1 MTNALPPAGGRAT
14 EAGMSFGAGVG
25 AWFAAATIA
34 ECPIGRRF
42 GLDGAVVPTVV
53 QFESGR
59 YLDDIEVQLS
69 DGGLISIQCKTK
81 PLLSDEG
88 VTSTIGQLVDLALA
102 LKNGSVLTDPN
113 HVAAVLAVSVN
124 APASL
129 DNLEAACRFF
139 DLGAQWAEA
148 AGRLNQ
154 LQRNA
159 LDGFAARARAAWM
172 TAAGEPPQDSD
183 LAFMARLFRIVRFD
197 VQQGGRDDI
206 EAADLLARS
215 LFKDT
220 REGAAA
226 LAQLHRVVRTLVR
239 SGAPARRPGLVDA
252 LRRNGIEDTRN
263 PRFESDIEQLRAR
276 SADEVDRLRRHAR
289 LPIGDGLPIPRE
301 CMPSLQ
307 TAVDGGSLLVI
318 GEPGA
323 GKTGVLIAL
332 AEQRLTVGSP
342 FVFVSVDR
350 LAGVQRQDDLRTEL
364 GLEHPLLDVLEAW
377 PGTAPGVL
385 IVDALDASRGG
396 QSEAVFAALIEDGL
410 RRLAER
416 WSIVAS
422 IRTFDLRSG
431 TRFKSIVSGEPPAPL
446 YSDPSLSSVRHFM
459 IPRLS
464 SAEIDAITSAA
475 PQLQE
480 ALSAAPLSFREL
492 LGNVFN
498 LSLAVE
504 LIVAGIGAGDLQ
516 RLTTQSRLI
525 ERYEDLRLPTGRLQN
540 AVADA
545 LKVMVAERRIIVPKF
560 AVGNDAVDEV
570 LHTGVMA
577 AASDRIAF
585 AHHVLF
591 DHAASRY
598 YLRSDDPVRLL
609 EQVSGD
615 PSLGFLLG
623 PALRFA
629 MEKVW
634 SNDDAGRTNSWRLIA
649 QLTSADAVDPVI
661 ASIAM
666 RTAVESAAMPADV
679 GGLIALIE
687 ATTTP
692 DETAK
697 MLSKLVRFVG
707 MSIDEREVTTGIA
720 LAWIAVANA
729 AATAESIQF
738 ADGARFLLWRLSQK
752 GPLDNPDL
760 AVEFGRAAR
769 GFLSLIWANPK
780 LDNLAAAAIGFV
792 CTSFGTDPIA
802 SRSLLDHIL
811 SEPRFTEHAHEEAPW
826 LAEGVPVI
834 ARHDPDFAVIIYSTL
849 FGRSAPREGKT
860 QLGSS
865 RIMPLTTTMEQ
876 DYQQARWQLSQHID
890 DFLAVAPG
898 AATRAINAAA
908 LGVATE
914 GRSWRGGAATEKLIA
929 GHLFRIVETDPYP
942 QDWRIARNHIG
953 HGDDLLASFATYLAA
968 CSAEQFMAC
977 AQAALTEETA
987 SSIWAR
993 LLGVGATRVNVA
1005 EDILW
1010 AIASDPQIMEV
1021 RGLSRDAVIYIAAA
1035 YPGASADRRQRFEEA
1050 LCARVNSPAT
1060 TGRDWARSLTARF
1073 LSSVDQALL
1082 VTDDMVELKAE
1093 LTAKGE
1099 IAGNPPFI
1107 SFNVSSGV
1115 DDDLT
1120 DHLLTRR
1127 GVNLQSGPDQELRA
1141 LSKQL
1146 EDLLHQ
1152 GDDRSLL
1159 ELVELWSV
1167 TKRAVDEIDRL
1178 GGKAHEEVLHS
1189 TWGAISNAV
1198 EKVVQAD
1205 AFLPGLAEPDFAGV
1219 MCVIQRLAKSPYP
1232 APPSRQDEGS
1242 DLMSWGN
1249 WDVRVYA
1256 ASSVMQLAHDFGAQ
1270 EPEIIALVEQLLTD
1284 PSPNVRLQIAQSLNV
1299 LWSVD
1304 PDRMWELIERV
1315 ASQDDH
1321 PGVLGFFV
1329 AGPLHRLSWEDP
1341 ERIEHLVSTILT
1353 RLPAEVD
1360 SSESSRRNNLHDAIG
1375 ALASQ
1380 LWVGQGRP
1388 AAREWFSRW
1397 CAALVDGKP
1406 YLWPAVSLLRSALF
1420 TRFAEPD
1427 SDQAARIQL
1436 RAREVVHEVVAA
1448 SAAGLQE
1455 AENLATQGDQALNKR
1470 AQDLYLASDAML
1482 HHVSNQFYFGS
1493 GAYQNSSREDAPGLT
1508 TPEQKLSFLEEYKDT
1523 LDLVGAVG
1531 TPGTLHHLI
1540 ELYAFLVEAAPEAVF
1555 DSVSDLV
1562 VGPASKEGY
1571 HFESLGADVLVS
1583 LIRHYLADYRS
1594 IFSDPERRSRLVAVL
1609 ELFSNA
1615 GWPDALKLLFE
1626 LPDLLR

>member
-34 ECPIGRRF
+34 ESPIGHRF

-81 PLLSDEG
+81 PSPSDQG
-88 VTSTIGQLVDLALA
+88 IANTIGQLAGLALA
-102 LKNGSVLTDPN
+102 CKNGSAPSDAN
-113 HVAAVLAVSVN
+113 NVAAVLAVSVD

-129 DNLEAACRFF
+129 NNLEAACRFF
-139 DLGAQWAEA
+139 DQGAQWAEA

-159 LDGFAARARAAWM
+159 LDGFAARASAAWIA
-172 TAAGEPPQDSD
+172 TAGEAPQDSD
-183 LAFMARLFRIVRFD
+183 LALMARLFRIVRFD

-206 EAADLLARS
+206 EAADLLAKS
-215 LFKDT
+215 LFKDNQ
-220 REGAAA
+220 EGASA

-239 SGAPARRPGLVDA
+239 SGAPARRSGLLEA
-252 LRRNGIEDTRN
+252 LRRNGVEDTRN

-276 SADEVDRLRRHAR
+276 SVDEVDRLRRHAR

-307 TAVDGGSLLVI
+307 KAVDGGSLLVI

-323 GKTGVLIAL
+323 GKTGVLVAL
-332 AEQRLTVGSP
+332 AEQRLTAGSP

-350 LAGVQRQDDLRTEL
+350 LAGVQKQDDLRTEL
-364 GLEHPLLDVLEAW
+364 GLQHPLLDVLEAW

-410 RRLAER
+410 RRLGER

-446 YSDPSLSSVRHFM
+446 YSDPLLSSVRHFL

-464 SAEIDAITSAA
+464 PVEIDAITSAA
-475 PQLQE
+475 PELQGMLTPKLP
-480 ALSAAPLSFREL
+480 AFREL
-492 LGNVFN
+492 LRNVFN

-504 LIVAGIGAGDLQ
+504 LIVAGVDALDLQ
-516 RLTTQSRLI
+516 RVTTQSRLI

-545 LKVMVAERRIIVPKF
+545 LKVMVAERRIIIPKF
-560 AVGNDAVDEV
+560 AVGNDAIDEV

-577 AASDRIAF
+577 AAADRIAF

-598 YLRSDDPVRLL
+598 YLRSDDTIRLL

-634 SNDDAGRTNSWRLIA
+634 SDDGPGRTNSWRLIA
-649 QLTSADAVDPVI
+649 QLTSADAVDPVV

-666 RTAVESAAMPADV
+666 RTAVESVATVADA
-679 GGLIALIE
+679 GGLIALIGGS
-687 ATTTP
+687 TTP
-692 DETAK
+692 NDTAK

-707 MSIDEREVTTGIA
+707 MSMDEREVTTGIA
-720 LAWIAVANA
+720 FAWTAIAKA
-729 AATAESIQF
+729 AVDAKGIQF
-738 ADGARFLLWRLSQK
+738 ADGARFLLWRLSLK
-752 GPLDNPDL
+752 APLDNPEL
-760 AVEFGRAAR
+760 ADEFGLAAR
-769 GFLSLIWANPK
+769 AFLALIWSTPK

-792 CTSFGTDPIA
+792 CSSFGSDPVA
-802 SRSLLDHIL
+802 SRGLLEQIL
-811 SEPRFTEHAHEEAPW
+811 TEPRFTEHAHDEAPW

-865 RIMPLTTTMEQ
+865 RIVPLTTTMEQ

-898 AATRAINAAA
+898 AATRAINAAV

-914 GRSWRGGAATEKLIA
+914 GRSWRGGAATEKLVA
-929 GHLFRIVETDPYP
+929 GYAVRIVETDPYP
-942 QDWRIARNHIG
+942 QDWRVARNHVG

-968 CSAEQFMAC
+968 CSPDQFTAC
-977 AQAALTEETA
+977 ALAARSEESA
-987 SSIWAR
+987 SAIWAR
-993 LLGVGATRVNVA
+993 LLGIGATRVNVA
-1005 EDILW
+1005 DDILW
-1010 AIASDPQIMEV
+1010 PLASDPEIMGV
-1021 RGLSRDAVIYIAAA
+1021 RGLSRDAVIYMAAA
-1035 YPGASADRRQRFEEA
+1035 YPSASANRRRRFEED
-1050 LCARVNSPAT
+1050 LYARANAPETA
-1060 TGRDWARSLTARF
+1060 GGDWLRSLAARF
-1073 LSSVDQALL
+1073 FSVVDQALL
-1082 VTDDMVELKAE
+1082 VTDQMAELRAD

-1099 IAGNPPFI
+1099 IAGNPPMI
-1107 SFNVSSGV
+1107 SLSVSSGPAG
-1115 DDDLT
+1115 DLT

-1127 GVNLQSGPDQELRA
+1127 GVDLQNGPDHELRA
-1141 LSKQL
+1141 LTKQL
-1146 EDLLHQ
+1146 EDLLGQ

-1159 ELVELWSV
+1159 DLIELWSA
-1167 TKRAVDEIDRL
+1167 TKRTVDEIDRL
-1178 GGKAHEEVLHS
+1178 ATQAHEEVLHS

-1198 EKVVQAD
+1198 EKIVEAD
-1205 AFLPGLAEPDFAGV
+1205 ALVPGLAEPDFAGV
-1219 MCVIQRLAKSPYP
+1219 MSVIQRLAASPYP
-1232 APPSRQDEGS
+1232 APPQPGEGS

-1256 ASSVMQLAHDFGAQ
+1256 ASSVMHLAHDFGAQ
-1270 EPEIIALVEQLLTD
+1270 EPEVIALIEKMLTD
-1284 PSPNVRLQIAQSLNV
+1284 PSPNVRLQVAQSLNV
-1299 LWSVD
+1299 LRSVD
-1304 PDRMWELIERV
+1304 PVRMWELIERV
-1315 ASQDDH
+1315 ATQEDH

-1329 AGPLHRLSWEDP
+1329 AGPVHQLNWEDP
-1341 ERIEHLVSTILT
+1341 QRIERLVSSILT
-1353 RLPAEVD
+1353 RLPDEAT
-1360 SSESSRRNNLHDAIG
+1360 SEESAKRNTLEDAIG

-1388 AAREWFSRW
+1388 GAREWFRRW
-1397 CAALVDGKP
+1397 CAELKDGKP
-1406 YLWPAVSLLRSALF
+1406 FLWPAVSVLRSALF
-1420 TRFAEPD
+1420 ARFAEPD
-1427 SDQAARIQL
+1427 SEQAAGIQL
-1436 RAREVVHEVVAA
+1436 RAREVVLEVVAA
-1448 SAAGLQE
+1448 AAAGLQE
-1455 AENLATQGDQALNKR
+1455 AENLAAQGDEASNKR
-1470 AQDLYLASDAML
+1470 AQDLYVASDAIL

-1493 GAYQNSSREDAPGLT
+1493 GAYQNSSRGDAPGLT
-1508 TPEQKLSFLEEYKDT
+1508 TAQQKRSFLEEYRET
-1523 LDLVGAVG
+1523 LSLIGTVG

-1540 ELYAFLVEAAPEAVF
+1540 ELYAFLVEAAPETVF
-1555 DSVSDLV
+1555 DSVSELI

-1571 HFESLGADVLVS
+1571 QFESLGADVLVK

-1594 IFSDPERRSRLVAVL
+1594 IFSGAERRSRLVAVL

-1615 GWPDALKLLFE
+1615 GWPEALKLLFE